1 MFDIDTTTFND
12 YLGWLKLQESPGGKF
27 NATVY
32 GDASKAEVPTI
43 GYGHTG
49 DMAQKAKMHNL
60 VITQSQADSLLIED
74 LKTAHRTLLGNL
86 TAKGKQNKYH
96 TLDDKAKLMLLDY
109 TFNTGNPFKTHPK
122 MTNAVLKSDWDTVAN
137 EFGRGYE
144 HPDYT
149 ENVPLLYRNE
159 STYDFFIKDRPISDS
174 TRVNTVKRLE
184 KARQDWG

>member
-1 MFDIDTTTFND
+1 MFNE
-12 YLGWLKLQESPGGKF
+12 YVEWLKLQESPEGKF
-27 NATVY
+27 NPTVY
-32 GDASKAEVPTI
+32 HDSTGVPTI

-49 DMAQKAKMHNL
+49 DLAQKAQMQDL
-60 VITQSQADSLLIED
+60 TLTQSQADSLLIAD
-74 LKTAHRTLLGNL
+74 LDVAKTTLLGNM
-86 TAKGKQNKYH
+86 AKEGRLDEYH
-96 TLDDKAKLMLLDY
+96 ALDENAKLMLLDY

-122 MTNAVLKSDWDTVAN
+122 MTNAVLKGDWDTVAN